1 MGAAALIGGS
11 FHPGGMRLTERL
23 GVLLGL
29 DAQSRVLDL
38 AAGRGTSAL
47 HLAREFGCQVIG
59 VDYSARNV
67 ALAQESAV
75 EQGLARRVQ
84 FVRADAE
91 QLDAFADA
99 SFDAVVCECAFCTF
113 PDKQAAAAEIA
124 RVLVPGGRIGLS
136 DLTRSGLLPPELDG
150 LLAWVACIGDALPI
164 DGYVGHF
171 ETAGLNVE
179 RVEPHDEAL
188 AEMVKQIRGRLV
200 GAQLLTRLPRPDL
213 TGVPLELQQAGLLAR
228 RAEQAIATG
237 ALGYTLIVASRTT
250 TQD

>member
-1 MGAAALIGGS
+1 
-11 FHPGGMRLTERL
+11 
-23 GVLLGL
+23 
-29 DAQSRVLDL
+29 
-38 AAGRGTSAL
+38 
-47 HLAREFGCQVIG
+47 
-59 VDYSARNV
+59 
-67 ALAQESAV
+67 
-75 EQGLARRVQ
+75 
-84 FVRADAE
+84 
-91 QLDAFADA
+91 LDAFADA